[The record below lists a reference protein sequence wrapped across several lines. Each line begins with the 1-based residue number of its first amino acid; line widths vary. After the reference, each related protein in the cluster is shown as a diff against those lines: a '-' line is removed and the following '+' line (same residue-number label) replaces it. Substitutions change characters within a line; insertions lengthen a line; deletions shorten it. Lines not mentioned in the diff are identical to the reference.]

1 MNENLWHQLN
11 AVLGSLTVIVGL
23 WLLIGAIPVPLGIG
37 LAISLAIL
45 LAWKCPSMGYIW
57 AICTLLLGVESMA
70 WPMMQMADLQKL
82 GPEPP
87 LEEMERI
94 FTAVLFGL
102 FSGVFW
108 MTFAYGIFKRTRGPI
123 IHSSFPEPSSS
134 SSAPKKKS
142 KKKKRFRV

>member
-1 MNENLWHQLN
+1 MTDSLWHQLN
-11 AVLGSLTVIVGL
+11 AVLGSLTVTVGL
-23 WLLIGAIPVPLGIG
+23 WLLIGALPVPIGIAVGIG
-37 LAISLAIL
+37 LAIL

-57 AICTLLLGVESMA
+57 AICTLLLGVESIA

-87 LEEMERI
+87 IEELERI

-123 IHSSFPEPSSS
+123 IHHPFPVPASSS
-134 SSAPKKKS
+134 PPKKKS
-142 KKKKRFRV
+142 KKKSR

>member
-23 WLLIGAIPVPLGIG
+23 WLLIGAIPVPIGIG

-57 AICTLLLGVESMA
+57 AICTLLLGVESIA
-70 WPMMQMADLQKL
+70 WPMMQIADLQKL

-108 MTFAYGIFKRTRGPI
+108 MTFAYGLFKRTRGPI
-123 IHSSFPEPSSS
+123 IHSSFPGPTPSS
-134 SSAPKKKS
+134 PKKKKS
-142 KKKKRFRV
+142 KKKSR

>member
-1 MNENLWHQLN
+1 MNENLLHQLN
-11 AVLGSLTVIVGL
+11 AVLGSLIVIVGL

-123 IHSSFPEPSSS
+123 IHSSFPFPTPSSS
-134 SSAPKKKS
+134 SPKKKKS
-142 KKKKRFRV
+142 KKKSR